1 MVYVRIVNV
10 TTAVVRDRWRG
21 LHQMQQH
28 QQQPVCMHHDV
39 LQCVFTIL
47 AQITSVVDQEMCR
60 QSVVRDMKKVLMA
73 AVYIILFGGISRE
86 ICRIFHAR
94 PSGSNNSP
102 WCM

>member
-60 QSVVRDMKKVLMA
+60 QSVVRDMKKSINGGSIHYLVWRHFTGNLSNFSCK
-73 AVYIILFGGISRE
+73 AV
-86 ICRIFHAR
+86 
-94 PSGSNNSP
+94 
-102 WCM
+102 WQQ